1 MGVINLADVHSK
13 DVRSYN
19 MSRIKGKDTTP
30 EVAVRRYLFSRGLR
44 FRKNDKRY
52 PGHPDIVLP
61 KYKTVIFVHGC
72 FWHLHDG
79 CRYAVMP
86 TSNVDF
92 WEKKLNGNKVR
103 DTRNQNILSAMGWNV
118 ITVWECELKKDNRDE
133 TLDKLYDQ
141 ITSKKETL

>member
-1 MGVINLADVHSK
+1 
-13 DVRSYN
+13 
-19 MSRIKGKDTTP
+19 
-30 EVAVRRYLFSRGLR
+30 
-44 FRKNDKRY
+44 
-52 PGHPDIVLP
+52 
-61 KYKTVIFVHGC
+61 
-72 FWHLHDG
+72 
-79 CRYAVMP
+79 MP

-133 TLDKLYDQ
+133 TLDKLYVQ